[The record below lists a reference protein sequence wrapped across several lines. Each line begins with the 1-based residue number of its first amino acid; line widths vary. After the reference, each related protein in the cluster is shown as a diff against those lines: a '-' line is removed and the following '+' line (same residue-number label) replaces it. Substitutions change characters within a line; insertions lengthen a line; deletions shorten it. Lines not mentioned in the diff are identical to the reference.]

1 MRKAILLLFAIGI
14 LSACARR
21 PVQQDLPHSDGNSIE
36 HSRKHAIAVES
47 SPNAASAPYELQFLD
62 TMIAQHE
69 AVIDMAQFAQ
79 TRAGSDQVKSVAND
93 TIADQRRE
101 LADLRGLRAQFF
113 VGSPQAINLKLPGA
127 ADAFDAI
134 DLEKLDD
141 LKEKPFDEEFIR
153 ELDATFRASNV
164 FASSPA
170 SQNSQTSND
179 TEITVSVRHLAQQLM
194 ENRDQDLQRLS
205 RLITK

>member
-1 MRKAILLLFAIGI
+1 MRPFLFPLLLVTLF
-14 LSACARR
+14 SACTRR
-21 PVQQDLPHSDGNSIE
+21 PVQQDLPRSQGNSVD
-36 HSRKHAIAVES
+36 HSRRHNSTVES

-62 TMIAQHE
+62 TVIAQHE

-93 TIADQRRE
+93 TIAEQRRE
-101 LADLRGLRAQFF
+101 LADLRGLRAKFYA
-113 VGSPQAINLKLPGA
+113 GSPQAINLKLSGA
-127 ADAFDAI
+127 ADSFEAI

-164 FASSPA
+164 LARSPA

-179 TEITVSVRHLAQQLM
+179 TEITASVRHLAQQLM
-194 ENRDQDLQRLS
+194 ENRDRDLERLS
-205 RLITK
+205 GLMIR